1 MIAGDDHR
9 PLRCGELVV
18 LHVPAHAEDGAERI
32 LLARS
37 DPEEEAC
44 DLRDTDPHEMSGKL
58 RSARHAETMVA
69 RLTEAAALTEHA
81 SIFVPGGRAGKPEG
95 IGLATRAE
103 EA

>member
-1 MIAGDDHR
+1 
-9 PLRCGELVV
+9 VV
-18 LHVPAHAEDGAERI
+18 LHVPAHAEDGAGRI

-44 DLRDTDPHEMSGKL
+44 DLRDTDPREMSGKL
-58 RSARHAETMVA
+58 LSARHAETMVA

-81 SIFVPGGRAGKPEG
+81 PIFVPGGRAGKPEG